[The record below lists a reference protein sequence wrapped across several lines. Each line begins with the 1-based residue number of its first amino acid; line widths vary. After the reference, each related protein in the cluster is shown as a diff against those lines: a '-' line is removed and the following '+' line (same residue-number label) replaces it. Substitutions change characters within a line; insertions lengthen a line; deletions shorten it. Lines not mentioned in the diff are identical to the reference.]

1 MSQDRLLRVTV
12 IAPEGEVTLR
22 ADFPGSQTV
31 SIGRSSESDIYLPDF
46 GTTISRC
53 HAVVLF
59 DGQNWEYYNLGVN
72 GSYRNGK
79 KIEAVTLRD
88 KVAIR
93 LGKRGPIL
101 QLRPDMAGDESSVLE
116 DEDVSED
123 DVTGWIRRIRT
134 GDEEAAQLLWDRYA
148 EDIVEVAKRSM
159 KGASRRVEDEED
171 VAMIAFRSFL
181 AGVTAGRFPE
191 LDRREQ
197 LWRLLLVITTR
208 KAAAIIEKA
217 SRQKRGSGQVR
228 GDSAMIE
235 YEESALDGFDQLE
248 SEKPTPLFAAAI
260 ADEARRLL
268 ASLDETSQK
277 IAALKME
284 GYTHDEVAD
293 KLGVNTRTVE
303 RRLRAIREQWQKIV
317 DDG

>member
-1 MSQDRLLRVTV
+1 MSQERLLRVTV
-12 IAPEGEVTLR
+12 IAPEGDVTLR
-22 ADFPGSQTV
+22 ANFPGTQTV

-46 GTTISRC
+46 GTKISRC

-79 KIEAVTLRD
+79 KIDAVTLTEN
-88 KVAIR
+88 VAIR

-101 QLRPDMAGDESSVLE
+101 QLRPGMEGDESSIL
-116 DEDVSED
+116 DDDSDD
-123 DVTGWIRRIRT
+123 DVTGWIKRLRT

-181 AGVTAGRFPE
+181 AGVTAGRFPQ

-208 KAAAIIEKA
+208 KAAAVIEKA
-217 SRQKRGSGQVR
+217 SRQKRGSGEVR

-235 YEESALDGFDQLE
+235 HEESALDGFDRLE
-248 SEKPTPLFAAAI
+248 SEGPTPLFAAAI

-293 KLGVNTRTVE
+293 KLGINTRTVE

-317 DDG
+317 DTG

>member
-208 KAAAIIEKA
+208 RPQQSSKKPAARNVAAARCAGI
-217 SRQKRGSGQVR
+217 
-228 GDSAMIE
+228 
-235 YEESALDGFDQLE
+235 
-248 SEKPTPLFAAAI
+248 
-260 ADEARRLL
+260 RR
-268 ASLDETSQK
+268 
-277 IAALKME
+277 
-284 GYTHDEVAD
+284 
-293 KLGVNTRTVE
+293 
-303 RRLRAIREQWQKIV
+303 
-317 DDG
+317 